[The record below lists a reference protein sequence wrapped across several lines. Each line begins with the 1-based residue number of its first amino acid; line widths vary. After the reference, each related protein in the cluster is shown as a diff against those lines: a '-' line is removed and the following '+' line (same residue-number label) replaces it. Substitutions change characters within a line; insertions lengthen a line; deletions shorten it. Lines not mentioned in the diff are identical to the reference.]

1 MIKAKDVSLVYDD
14 GTIGLKEFSLNI
26 KLGDTVY
33 ITGPSGSGKTSLLK
47 LLLGIELPTTG
58 VLTVLSKTMNNASER
73 DIRKLRREIGTIFQ
87 EFKIIKGRTSYENV
101 MMGLRFLNIPPREMK
116 ERAITTL
123 EQVGLGH
130 KINVKVEKLSWGQ
143 NQRVAIARAL
153 ARKPKLILADEP
165 TGNLDLENANNIL
178 ELLISLKDKDT
189 TVIITTHATHLIEDV
204 EEGTFVSVNNGGIF
218 VEKAG
223 VING

>member
-47 LLLGIELPTTG
+47 LLLGIEPPTTG
-58 VLTVLSKTMNNASER
+58 DLTVLTNTMNNASEK
-73 DIRKLRREIGTIFQ
+73 DKRKLRREIGTIFQ

-101 MMGLRFLNIPPREMK
+101 IMGLRFLGIPPREMK
-116 ERAITTL
+116 DRAIATL
-123 EQVGLGH
+123 EQVGLSH
-130 KINVKVEKLSWGQ
+130 KINVKVEKLSWGE

-178 ELLISLKDKDT
+178 DLLISLKDKDT
-189 TVIITTHATHLIEDV
+189 TVIITTHATHLIEYV
-204 EEGTFVSVNNGGIF
+204 EDGIFISVNNGDIF
-218 VEKAG
+218 VERAG

>member
-1 MIKAKDVSLVYDD
+1 MIKAKEVSLVYDD

-47 LLLGIELPTTG
+47 LLLGIEFPTTG
-58 VLTVLSKTMNNASER
+58 VLNVFSQTMNNASER

-87 EFKIIKGRTSYENV
+87 EFKMIKGRTSYENV
-101 MMGLRFLNIPPREMK
+101 MMGLRFLNIPSREMK
-116 ERAITTL
+116 ERAISTL
-123 EQVGLGH
+123 EQVGLSH
-130 KINVKVEKLSWGQ
+130 KINVKVEKLSWGE

-165 TGNLDLENANNIL
+165 TGNLDLDNAHNIL

-204 EEGTFVSVNNGGIF
+204 EEGTFITVKNGNIF
-218 VEKAG
+218 VKEAG
-223 VING
+223 VTSD

>member
-26 KLGDTVY
+26 KQGDTVY

-47 LLLGIELPTTG
+47 LLLGIESPTTG
-58 VLTVLSKTMNNASER
+58 VLTVSSNVMNNASER
-73 DIRKLRREIGTIFQ
+73 NIRKLRREIGTIFQ

-101 MMGLRFLNIPPREMK
+101 MMGLRFLNIAPREMK
-116 ERAITTL
+116 KRALTTL
-123 EQVGLGH
+123 EQVGLSH
-130 KINVKVEKLSWGQ
+130 KINVKVEKLSWGE

-178 ELLISLKDKDT
+178 DLLISLKDKDT
-189 TVIITTHATHLIEDV
+189 TVIITTHATHLIEDA
-204 EEGTFVSVNNGGIF
+204 EEGIFISIKDGGIF

>member
-26 KLGDTVY
+26 KFGDTVY

-47 LLLGIELPTTG
+47 LLLGIESPTTG
-58 VLTVLSKTMNNASER
+58 VLTVFSQIMNNASER
-73 DIRKLRREIGTIFQ
+73 DIRKLRREIGTVFQ
-87 EFKIIKGRTSYENV
+87 EFKMIKGRTSYENV
-101 MMGLRFLNIPPREMK
+101 MMGLRFLNIPSREMK
-116 ERAITTL
+116 ERAIRTL
-123 EQVGLGH
+123 EQVGLSH
-130 KINVKVEKLSWGQ
+130 KINVKVEKLSWGE

-165 TGNLDLENANNIL
+165 TGNLDLDNAHNIL
-178 ELLISLKDKDT
+178 DLLISLKDKDT

-204 EEGTFVSVNNGGIF
+204 EEGVFISVKDGSIF

-223 VING
+223 VTND

>member
-1 MIKAKDVSLVYDD
+1 MIKAKEVSLVYDD

-47 LLLGIELPTTG
+47 LLLGIESPTTG
-58 VLTVLSKTMNNASER
+58 VLTLFSQTMNNGSER
-73 DIRKLRREIGTIFQ
+73 DIRKLRREIGAIFQ
-87 EFKIIKGRTSYENV
+87 EFKMIKGRTSYENV
-101 MMGLRFLNIPPREMK
+101 MMGLRFLNIPPREMQ
-116 ERAITTL
+116 ERAISTL
-123 EQVGLGH
+123 EQVGLSH
-130 KINVKVEKLSWGQ
+130 KINVKVEKLSWGE

-165 TGNLDLENANNIL
+165 TGNLDLDNAHNIL
-178 ELLISLKDKDT
+178 DLLISLKDKDT

-204 EEGTFVSVNNGGIF
+204 EEGTFINVKDGNIF
-218 VEKAG
+218 VKEAG
-223 VING
+223 VTND